1 MSQSSQLTYQ
11 ILDILTRDEA
21 VVAETPE
28 VREVA
33 YESGGESD
41 GSAGASRRKQRPA
54 AAAPAKEMVIHLFGK
69 TAAGQTVRTDIKGFR
84 PFFYIRLPSK
94 ATRGQ
99 AFQSI
104 RTYLASNR
112 IDSATYDLD
121 YEEKQLFFG
130 YHRGAKFPFARISVG
145 SIAAFRAIKNCF
157 LNGETSRPALRAGKR
172 LAAPFT
178 APPEVYEANLDPMLR
193 FFHLRNIDPC
203 GWITIKGVDIA
214 PTDREI
220 HVECDWEDCEPVAG
234 AVAPFL
240 IASWDIECYS
250 ATGDFP
256 LANKGYASVAKELY
270 TKANDPD
277 HAAALLLNAFY
288 PGSVEC
294 TAAIRPIHTRG
305 QRPAKEQLEK
315 WLGTA
320 ALRDGLA
327 RLRSGGEKETVIRA
341 AATALDA
348 VLGRAGRAP
357 VAGDPVIQ
365 IGTVLAVAGQPAR
378 TERHIFVWPS
388 CAPVE
393 GAVVHECPTEADM
406 IRAWAAW
413 IGERDPDILIG
424 YNVFGFD
431 EKYFWDRA
439 TELAI
444 DDCEEIQALG
454 RLREDGGQVKLEEKF
469 LSSSALGD
477 NIMHMWVTQGRLQ
490 VDMFHYVKRTVPT
503 LPSYKLDEVTKN
515 FMSGALVRATR
526 DGDALQLEVKGAW
539 ADARP
544 GRYVCLLD
552 ETGES
557 LTEKLPVLESS
568 KGCVRVAW
576 TDRGDEAE
584 PWLEATQWVIVKDDV
599 SPAELFRLHGGSA
612 ADRARIAA
620 YCVQDCDLVLDL
632 YYKLEVFNTAMSM
645 ANVCTVPVGYIM
657 TRGQGIKIE
666 SLMFKEAYKRG
677 KAVLVLPAPANRGGA
692 AAAGAPAEEQDS
704 YEGAIVLKPTI
715 GLLGSPVGVAD
726 FASLYPSTIVSEN
739 ISHDTLLW
747 VKDFDHDGR
756 LIKVAWQSDLAL
768 DLPAEIPFTD
778 IEFDLLKA
786 DPEDTR
792 KDPRKI
798 AVGKRV
804 CRYAQDDKG
813 LLPIIIEGLLAAR
826 KATRALIP
834 KTTDPLKIALL
845 DAQQNAY
852 KITANSLYGQL
863 GSGTFKL
870 RLQHLA
876 ASVTGYGR
884 KQIMFA
890 KAVIE
895 RFYGAAASN
904 GRTAAKCEAKTVYGD
919 SVVGNTALFMRRA
932 GGVPFTVRM
941 DELFAADDRRW
952 TVHHDTKEAIDL
964 GADGLEVWTE
974 RGFTPV
980 RRLIR
985 HRLAPHKKLYRI
997 LTHTG
1002 VVDAT
1007 EDHSLVRP
1015 DGSEC
1020 RPADVA
1026 VGARLLHNNEQH
1038 TNLGTVDTTISADEA
1053 WVMGFFLADGSA
1065 DVYNCPSGVKA
1076 SWAINKSN
1084 MAVLEEAHRKC
1095 PFNTKILDT
1104 LESSGVYKLVASG
1117 ENTTAI
1123 ARRYRELF
1131 YNSHREKRVPSEI
1144 LNAPLNIV
1152 KAFWDGFYTGDGD
1165 KDEKG
1170 FCRFDQKGKDV
1181 CTGLYLLAR
1190 KLGYNV
1196 SINDRASKLDCFR
1209 LTMTMKPQ
1217 RKDPT
1222 AIKVIRELPH
1232 PGEAYV
1238 YDFETENHHFAVG
1251 PGALVVHNT
1260 DSLFVQ
1266 FNPLN
1271 PETGER
1277 LTGREARVAAIELTG
1292 EAGHLVTQALKAP
1305 HDFEFDKVYDPL
1317 LMFNKKLYAG
1327 KMFENDKKPDDYVYK
1342 YMGISIKRRGNAP
1355 IVKTI
1360 YGAALNKVL
1369 EDKDVAAAA
1378 EIVRRGCA
1386 DLVEGRTKLG
1396 QLIITKSLK
1405 AEYAHTPPAHKVLAD
1420 RIKVRDPGNA
1430 PAAGDRLA
1438 YVYVRPPPGQAAPKL
1453 QGDRIETPQFV
1464 RERGLT
1470 VDYEFYIEHQLT
1482 NPISQMFGLLL
1493 EDVPGFRADMLPAG
1507 WQDLE
1512 QEKQFVVR
1520 ERVAAQLLFGEAL
1533 QRLQTKGKRAFIEAM
1548 GGGKAVSVVSAAV
1561 ASKAVRRVGG
1571 AGGTAAAPLC
1581 SAPAASP
1588 TPRKKQSML
1597 DSWLQ
1602 DTNLTDG
1609 VLLGMTHKRA
1619 NKRDKLRAELEA
1631 ETTAVL
1637 DA

>member
-1 MSQSSQLTYQ
+1 MDPSSQDLTFH

-21 VVAETPE
+21 IVAETDE

-33 YESGGESD
+33 YESGADSD
-41 GSAGASRRKQRPA
+41 DSQAPRRGRPA
-54 AAAPAKEMVIHLFGK
+54 ASAAGTKEMVIHLFGK
-69 TAAGQTVRTDIKGFR
+69 TSAGQTVRADIKGFR
-84 PFFYIRLPSK
+84 PFFYIRIPAK

-99 AFQSI
+99 AFQAI
-104 RTYLASNR
+104 RTYLTSCR
-112 IDSATYDLD
+112 IDAALYDLD

-130 YHRGAKFPFARISVG
+130 YHRGTKFPFARIGVG
-145 SIAAFRAIKNCF
+145 SISTFRAIKNCF

-178 APPEVYEANLDPMLR
+178 AAPEVFEANLDPMLR

-203 GWITIKGVDIA
+203 GWMTIRDVA
-214 PTDREI
+214 VSRTDSEV
-220 HVECDWEDCEPVAG
+220 HVECDWADCEPATG

-270 TKANDPD
+270 TRASDPE
-277 HAAALLLNAFY
+277 HATALLLNAFY

-294 TAAIRPIHTRG
+294 VGAIREIQTRG
-305 QRPAKEQLEK
+305 RRPPKEQLEK

-327 RLRSGGEKETVIRA
+327 RLRSGGEKEEVIRA
-341 AATALDA
+341 AASALDS
-348 VLGRAGRAP
+348 VLGRVGRAP
-357 VAGDPVIQ
+357 VAGDPMIQ

-388 CAPVE
+388 CDPVE
-393 GAVVHECPTEADM
+393 GAVVHVCPTEADM

-413 IGERDPDILIG
+413 MAERDPDILIG

-439 TELAI
+439 VELAI
-444 DDCEEIQALG
+444 DDCEEIQRLG
-454 RLREDGGQVKLEEKF
+454 RLCEDGGQVKLEEKF

-477 NIMHMWVTQGRLQ
+477 NIMHMWSVQGRLQ

-503 LPSYKLDEVTKN
+503 LPSYKLDEVTKT
-515 FMSGALVRATR
+515 FMSGALVRAAR

-557 LTEKLPVLESS
+557 LTDKLPVLANA
-568 KGCVRVAW
+568 KGSVRVAW
-576 TDRGDEAE
+576 EDRGDEAE

-677 KAVLVLPAPANRGGA
+677 KAVLVLPAPAGQGGGA
-692 AAAGAPAEEQDS
+692 SEQQDS

-715 GLLGSPVGVAD
+715 GLLDSPVGVAD

-756 LIKVAWQSDLAL
+756 LMKVAWQSDLAL

-778 IEFDLLKA
+778 IEFDLLKP
-786 DPEDTR
+786 DPEDKR

-798 AVGKRV
+798 AVGKRI

-834 KTTDPLKIALL
+834 KETDPLKIALL

-863 GSGTFKL
+863 GSATFKL

-890 KAVIE
+890 KAVID
-895 RFYGAAASN
+895 RFYGGGASKFC
-904 GRTAAKCEAKTVYGD
+904 RSSVVYGD
-919 SVVGNTALFMRRA
+919 
-932 GGVPFTVRM
+932 
-941 DELFAADDRRW
+941 
-952 TVHHDTKEAIDL
+952 
-964 GADGLEVWTE
+964 
-974 RGFTPV
+974 
-980 RRLIR
+980 
-985 HRLAPHKKLYRI
+985 
-997 LTHTG
+997 
-1002 VVDAT
+1002 
-1007 EDHSLVRP
+1007 
-1015 DGSEC
+1015 
-1020 RPADVA
+1020 
-1026 VGARLLHNNEQH
+1026 
-1038 TNLGTVDTTISADEA
+1038 
-1053 WVMGFFLADGSA
+1053 
-1065 DVYNCPSGVKA
+1065 
-1076 SWAINKSN
+1076 
-1084 MAVLEEAHRKC
+1084 
-1095 PFNTKILDT
+1095 
-1104 LESSGVYKLVASG
+1104 
-1117 ENTTAI
+1117 
-1123 ARRYRELF
+1123 
-1131 YNSHREKRVPSEI
+1131 
-1144 LNAPLNIV
+1144 
-1152 KAFWDGFYTGDGD
+1152 
-1165 KDEKG
+1165 
-1170 FCRFDQKGKDV
+1170 
-1181 CTGLYLLAR
+1181 
-1190 KLGYNV
+1190 
-1196 SINDRASKLDCFR
+1196 
-1209 LTMTMKPQ
+1209 
-1217 RKDPT
+1217 
-1222 AIKVIRELPH
+1222 
-1232 PGEAYV
+1232 
-1238 YDFETENHHFAVG
+1238 
-1251 PGALVVHNT
+1251 T

-1266 FNPLN
+1266 FNPQN

-1327 KMFENDKKPDDYVYK
+1327 KMYENDKKPDDYVYK

-1355 IVKTI
+1355 LVKTI

-1369 EDKDVAAAA
+1369 EEKDVAAAA

-1438 YVYVRPPPGQAAPKL
+1438 YVYIRPPIGQTVPKL
-1453 QGDRIETPQFV
+1453 QGERIETPQFV
-1464 RERGLT
+1464 RSKGLT
-1470 VDYEFYIEHQLT
+1470 VDYEFYIEHQLM
-1482 NPISQMFGLLL
+1482 NPISEMFGLLL
-1493 EDVPGFRADMLPAG
+1493 EQVPGFRAEMLPEG
-1507 WQDLE
+1507 WRDLE
-1512 QEKQFVVR
+1512 QEKQFAVR
-1520 ERVAAQLLFGEAL
+1520 EKVAAQLLFGEAL
-1533 QRLQTKGKRAFIEAM
+1533 ARLREQGKRAFIAAM
-1548 GGGKAVSVVSAAV
+1548 GGGKVVRPVVAATSGI
-1561 ASKAVRRVGG
+1561 APRAVRKSGGG
-1571 AGGTAAAPLC
+1571 AGGAAAAT
-1581 SAPAASP
+1581 APAPAP
-1588 TPRKKQSML
+1588 AKKQSVL
-1597 DSWLQ
+1597 DSWLR
-1602 DTNLTDG
+1602 DTTLTDD
-1609 VLLGMTHKRA
+1609 VLLKLTRKKA
-1619 NKRDKLRAELEA
+1619 NARDKLRAELEA
-1631 ETTAVL
+1631 ETTAIV